1 MTAYDM
7 SSSDWISGVC
17 SSDLQC
23 AGRFRMRVHR
33 EPLLILA
40 GNAMTRGDILGGL
53 PHRDIGVVKL
63 IRPRLPI
70 EGEARIG
77 REVEAALRHHR
88 HAFDATRDEGIAGD
102 RKSVV

>member
-1 MTAYDM
+1 
-7 SSSDWISGVC
+7 
-17 SSDLQC
+17 
-23 AGRFRMRVHR
+23 MRVHR

-88 HAFDATRDEGIAGD
+88 HAFDATRDEGIAGAH
-102 RKSVV
+102 RRSEEHTSELQSLLRISYAVFCLETTN